1 MEPMFKLGLVL
12 PMCQPPVPGPGSLAS
27 CVDGRCCKTVLGEGR
42 AELLD
47 AIQHKRSIIV
57 AATAVGM
64 SYRHAWTMIREINE
78 AAGVKLVEDA
88 AGGSRGGGARLTDD
102 GILTLGVYKRVRDSI
117 RKSVATAV
125 ELTVEQKLEK
135 SRSRG
140 VQK

>member
-1 MEPMFKLGLVL
+1 MLKDRLGV
-12 PMCQPPVPGPGSLAS
+12 
-27 CVDGRCCKTVLGEGR
+27 GR

-47 AIQHKRSIIV
+47 AIQHERSIIA

-64 SYRHAWTMIREINE
+64 SYRHAWTMNREINE

-88 AGGSRGGGARLTDD
+88 AGGSRDGGARLTDD

-125 ELTVEQKLEK
+125 ELTVELAREE
-135 SRSRG
+135 S
-140 VQK
+140 